1 MNEQNRHDVI
11 RAALISDPVNIDRAS
26 VILGALQNAGW
37 IVLPA
42 EEVYGQMQRITKLE
56 AALRERVA
64 PGTER
69 ERAVGPANPANP
81 VFVSEGCSNGPKA
94 QPGTP

>member
-1 MNEQNRHDVI
+1 MDQPSRHDVI

-56 AALRERVA
+56 AALREIEALPDVSA
-64 PGTER
+64 DER
-69 ERAVGPANPANP
+69 GVIARRAL
-81 VFVSEGCSNGPKA
+81 EG
-94 QPGTP
+94 

>member
-1 MNEQNRHDVI
+1 MNEPNRHDVI

-56 AALRERVA
+56 AALREIEALPDVSA
-64 PGTER
+64 DER
-69 ERAVGPANPANP
+69 GVIARRAL
-81 VFVSEGCSNGPKA
+81 EG
-94 QPGTP
+94 